1 MGFRSLRVALLMI
14 AVGYAAVPACAADFG
29 ADALR
34 RYGGTYSTRCDDAA
48 APTARIE
55 ATALRL
61 QANGRSHVGSGVQD
75 AVSYFGQAAPPNY
88 QTALLSTLPGG
99 RELNFIVY
107 RDGRG
112 RYLTV
117 AADPKLLAALGVP
130 ARATLTLRDC
140 DTGRARADGA
150 AARAELAQEARDAR
164 EAERSSPVDA
174 RFRALYRQALGVKR
188 HEPWLVEMDGP
199 SHGPKTVQIG
209 AVSFVRY
216 GFCKPHDC
224 ADNRVLLLYSAER
237 RILVGRLQEH
247 GSQFFVFGAPSPA
260 MAAELR
266 RQWDA
271 EWR

>member
-1 MGFRSLRVALLMI
+1 MDPRWLRAALPAI
-14 AVGYAAVPACAADFG
+14 AVGFAAPARAADLG

-34 RYGGTYSTRCDDAA
+34 RYGGTYSTRCDAAA

-61 QANGRSHVGSGVQD
+61 QVNGRSYTGTGVQD
-75 AVSYFGQAAPPNY
+75 AVSFFGQSAPPNY

-107 RDGRG
+107 LDSRG

-117 AADPKLLAALGVP
+117 ESDPKLMAALGVP

-140 DTGRARADGA
+140 DAARAQADGA
-150 AARAELAQEARDAR
+150 AARADLAQEARDAR
-164 EAERSSPVDA
+164 EAERNSPFDA
-174 RFRALYRQALGVKR
+174 RFRVLYRQALGVKR
-188 HEPWLVEMDGP
+188 HETWLVDMDGP
-199 SHGPKTVQIG
+199 SHGPKTVRIG
-209 AVSFVRY
+209 AVPFIRY

-224 ADNRVLLLYSAER
+224 GDNRALLLYSAEQ
-237 RILVGRLQEH
+237 RIVIGRLQEH
-247 GSQFFVFGAPSPA
+247 GSQFFVFGGPSPA